1 MEPLC
6 WPIQPPTPLTH
17 TNQWNGCIGFPAWDK
32 LKGSFPASHGWK
44 DQCPPPP
51 SFCVCIFFPQVSIWG
66 WVPVA
71 TTGRKPLLRS
81 AEKEAVG
88 CSCLSLGRKRFK
100 TPDRTG
106 VIRPSRVAETD
117 LRKTSYRFIS
127 WTFPAN
133 GLALQRVPPR
143 PATFN
148 YILSIISF
156 FEAVYSFWGFVHTI
170 TSNVCTPSFNRL
182 CTAAFVHTII
192 NTLNLKVDSNDDI
205 GESLGA
211 TNQT

>member
-6 WPIQPPTPLTH
+6 RPIQPP
-17 TNQWNGCIGFPAWDK
+17 
-32 LKGSFPASHGWK
+32 
-44 DQCPPPP
+44 PPPKHTKTSGMAVLGFQPETSWRVP
-51 SFCVCIFFPQVSIWG
+51 SLLPMDEKTSVFPPTSFILRLYFFPQVSVWG
-66 WVPVA
+66 RVPVA

-88 CSCLSLGRKRFK
+88 CSCPSLGRKRFK

-133 GLALQRVPPR
+133 GLALQGAPPR

-148 YILSIISF
+148 YIPGIISL
-156 FEAVYSFWGFVHTI
+156 FEATY
-170 TSNVCTPSFNRL
+170 
-182 CTAAFVHTII
+182 
-192 NTLNLKVDSNDDI
+192 
-205 GESLGA
+205 
-211 TNQT
+211 